1 MCATPKE
8 QDAAFVEH
16 LKEKGFKPLD
26 FVRPGTIEG
35 IAGLRSEDKQW
46 DYVHLGGALPVEK
59 PKLFYEAG
67 VFRYELW
74 GRELAKFTQQVKA
87 SFPEGTE
94 TGINWTPHMSVWP
107 DVRKWVNINRDG
119 GMTMPW
125 SEDWWWQ
132 VPEASPQSYGY
143 LLDALRHA
151 ADYNKGTVC
160 FYTIPWPGEKAENL
174 LRMSYYALG
183 HQVKILNNFI
193 ISHQGTIIT
202 VDYIDFMQ
210 SRDSYRSIHR
220 ITSDVAKID
229 ERLYRARMRPAE
241 VAILMLKA
249 NDVWNTENLL
259 TNPDEIKSEILYW
272 ADLNVDNH
280 ERKALF
286 LALRHSNIPVDLI
299 TDDDVAA
306 GGLSKYKVLYL
317 VGQELLSESVPN
329 LTRWVED
336 GGILVSSG
344 GGGLLNQYREPMP
357 AMYSLYG
364 LESAN
369 LERPIRGIGPN
380 KDLPKMKPLD
390 TMTFQ
395 AARGEKTKSIPVLCY
410 RQTMK
415 PNAQASV
422 IAAYSDGSAAAV
434 ERMVGKGKA
443 ILMGG
448 LPGLAY
454 LQPALAER
462 KGFPDVFPEAF
473 PEDARGLIS
482 GWTELAK
489 ASKHIVTSDPLV
501 DATLQEGP
509 LGAIV
514 TLTSFRNKPLD
525 KVTVSIPGLPGAR
538 KITSL
543 RHGNLKVTQGENGP
557 TVSLPIDQGDFLVV
571 D

>member
-1 MCATPKE
+1 
-8 QDAAFVEH
+8 
-16 LKEKGFKPLD
+16 
-26 FVRPGTIEG
+26 
-35 IAGLRSEDKQW
+35 
-46 DYVHLGGALPVEK
+46 
-59 PKLFYEAG
+59 
-67 VFRYELW
+67 
-74 GRELAKFTQQVKA
+74 
-87 SFPEGTE
+87 
-94 TGINWTPHMSVWP
+94 
-107 DVRKWVNINRDG
+107 
-119 GMTMPW
+119 
-125 SEDWWWQ
+125 
-132 VPEASPQSYGY
+132 
-143 LLDALRHA
+143 
-151 ADYNKGTVC
+151 
-160 FYTIPWPGEKAENL
+160 
-174 LRMSYYALG
+174 
-183 HQVKILNNFI
+183 
-193 ISHQGTIIT
+193 
-202 VDYIDFMQ
+202 MQ

-220 ITSDVAKID
+220 ITSDVGKID

-259 TNPDEIKSEILYW
+259 TNPDRVKSDDLYH
-272 ADLNVDNH
+272 ATLNVDNH
-280 ERKALF
+280 ERKALY

-306 GGLSKYKVLYL
+306 GDLSKYKVLYL
-317 VGQELLSESVPN
+317 TGQELLSESVPN
-329 LTRWVED
+329 LTQWVED

-369 LERPIRGIGPN
+369 LERPIRSIGPN
-380 KDLPKMKPLD
+380 NDLPKMKPLD
-390 TMTFQ
+390 TITFQ
-395 AARGEKTKSIPVLCY
+395 AAPGEKTKSIPALCY
-410 RQTMK
+410 KQTMK

-422 IAAYSDGSAAAV
+422 IATYSDGSAAAV
-434 ERMVGKGKA
+434 ECRIGKGKA

-454 LQPALAER
+454 LQPAVAER
-462 KGFPDVFPEAF
+462 KGFPHVLPEAF
-473 PEDARGLIS
+473 PTDVRGLIVS
-482 GWTELAK
+482 WTESAN

-514 TLTSFRNKPLD
+514 TLTSFRNKLLD
-525 KVTVSIPGLPGAR
+525 KLTVSIPGLPGAR

-543 RHGNLKVTQGENGP
+543 RHGNLTVTQGENGP